1 MDNIDLRK
9 NIKHSSE
16 FAPFLPLLCMAFMLG
31 AITLVLLLETLP
43 VWIMSIQAGSALTA
57 VSLCLALLPML
68 GLCLIAPCGRALSA
82 ILAAFSGFAAGL
94 LAYNYAQFE
103 LFSAA
108 FFAISALSFVFVLA
122 VLFISDRVF
131 TLSSRIRAVLR
142 SDKRLYAEFCRA
154 YVLVLLLMLLIIII
168 VTIFAAALL
177 PPVNG

>member
-16 FAPFLPLLCMAFMLG
+16 LAPFLPLLCLAFMLG
-31 AITLVLLLETLP
+31 AITLVLLHEALP
-43 VWIMSIQAGSALTA
+43 VWIMSIRTCSALTA

-68 GLCLIAPCGRALSA
+68 GLCLIAPGGRALCA
-82 ILAAFSGFAAGL
+82 ILAAFCGFAAGL

-103 LFSAA
+103 LFSAS
-108 FFAISALSFVFVLA
+108 FFAISVLSFVFALA

-142 SDKRLYAEFCRA
+142 SDKRLYAELCRT
-154 YVLVLLLMLLIIII
+154 YVLVLLLIIII

-177 PPVNG
+177 SPANG